1 MNRTISPVLG
11 FSAVILTALAL
22 IAGIAAARSV
32 SADHQA
38 RQCVAQGF
46 NAAQCWED
54 ASPTF

>member
-1 MNRTISPVLG
+1 MKSTISPVLG

-32 SADHQA
+32 SADNQA
-38 RQCVAQGF
+38 RQCVARGF
-46 NAAQCWED
+46 DAAQCWED